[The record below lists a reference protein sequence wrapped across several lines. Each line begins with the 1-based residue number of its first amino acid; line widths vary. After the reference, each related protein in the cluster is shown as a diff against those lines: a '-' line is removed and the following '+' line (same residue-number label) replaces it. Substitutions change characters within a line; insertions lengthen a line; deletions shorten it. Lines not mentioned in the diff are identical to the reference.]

1 MPFELSDSSFQF
13 AAVERVYRL
22 KYDTTIN
29 VKHSHFLCKVLTSM
43 LGVFFQRT
51 LNFDV
56 FILSLQETVCW
67 WSKLGNN
74 R

>member
-1 MPFELSDSSFQF
+1 MPFELSDSSVQF

-29 VKHSHFLCKVLTSM
+29 VKHSHFLCKVVTSM
-43 LGVFFQRT
+43 LGVSWRT

-56 FILSLQETVCW
+56 FVFSLQEIVCW
-67 WSKLGNN
+67 WPKLGNN